1 MNNQL
6 RETNKIPPPQLENE
20 DKKAFHVFLIEAS
33 VFVIL
38 LTVLTYFLAYTYK
51 QGFLS
56 YYEIDRLMLHN
67 IGYYYINI
75 SFKQI
80 FKYVGVLG
88 GFYMFLPFLPYAF
101 KSNGIKDP
109 IKMDALLKIAKGVLF
124 FLLLPIIAIM
134 MLFKREEFIL
144 SCCLLVAIFYL
155 IFSIVDK
162 QRTYYSA
169 CNAFVNTLIST
180 FKKNKVVTFIA
191 IIICVS
197 ILPCFFASMGKVDA
211 ASKSRYLVVES
222 KTMPLVIIA
231 QTQDKLLVAPV
242 DIKKRLISPTYMI
255 IESKSTVNKPL
266 NFIGGLTVKKVEN

>member
-6 RETNKIPPPQLENE
+6 RETTNIPSPHLENQ
-20 DKKAFHVFLIEAS
+20 DKKPFPVFLIEVS
-33 VFVIL
+33 VHVLF

-51 QGFLS
+51 QGLLD
-56 YYEIDRLMLHN
+56 YYGIDRLMLHN

-80 FKYVGVLG
+80 LKYVGVLG
-88 GFYMFLPFLPYAF
+88 GAYMFLPFLPYVF

-109 IKMDALLKIAKGVLF
+109 TQIAVLLKLAKGILF
-124 FLLLPIIAIM
+124 FVVLPIIAIM
-134 MLFKREEFIL
+134 MMFRREEFKL
-144 SCCLLVAIFYL
+144 SCCLFVAILCL

-162 QRTYYSA
+162 QRISYSV
-169 CNAFVNTLIST
+169 CNAFVNSLIVT
-180 FKKNKVVTFIA
+180 FKKNKLVTFIA

-197 ILPCFFASMGKVDA
+197 ILPYFFASMGKVDA
-211 ASKSRYLVVES
+211 ASKSHYLVVES

-255 IESKSTVNKPL
+255 IESKSTVKKPL
-266 NFIGGLTVKKVEN
+266 NFIGGLTVKKVET